1 MGAVFETLQKTHQ
14 QMLRQGSGDAMEFK
28 RVMDQLQLDIQA
40 LKGIADDKSKSS
52 DSNQFVN
59 ANQFDR
65 LQSIVIGLR
74 DLAAIEKRVDNYK
87 ASSILARFKTGLF
100 QATRMYR
107 GDLELIA
114 DNVESFALFGMSA
127 TVVGFNR
134 QSQDLGKKDNKELVN
149 DILRQMEVNDKTNPQ
164 KIFNRYNQIGQ
175 FFSKMSQKN
184 KMHGQPPKEDDPSG
198 PLGAFFK
205 EALSTKH
212 TVSKQSFI
220 RDGVINESESQS
232 IWNELETRG
241 VIDSKG
247 IILSKLSSSDELLWL
262 NDENSRLHVFNV
274 LNKSFD
280 DEHQKRTRNFAK
292 RVLAARTGKAK
303 QTLKILASP
312 DDSIGVGGL
321 LNGSNGIID
330 MAMHMGN
337 TIGAKRLLHATSYLS
352 GLVPKI
358 KTSKESHSLESH
370 SLSDA
375 MLNIEQ
381 SALLANAYVQTA
393 LVDRPHV
400 HDDLSDGM
408 LIKAD
413 ALLPMIGW
421 RRKYTRRLTAIM
433 NDAIAKISDDKS
445 LKSAEQVV
453 ALDIFLHQ
461 LGQSPKYALL
471 VREYKQKHEATLH
484 RLRQTVNPDLQSKNQ
499 CDQLLTIFETIP
511 CACVNV

>member
-1 MGAVFETLQKTHQ
+1 
-14 QMLRQGSGDAMEFK
+14 
-28 RVMDQLQLDIQA
+28 
-40 LKGIADDKSKSS
+40 
-52 DSNQFVN
+52 
-59 ANQFDR
+59 
-65 LQSIVIGLR
+65 
-74 DLAAIEKRVDNYK
+74 
-87 ASSILARFKTGLF
+87 
-100 QATRMYR
+100 
-107 GDLELIA
+107 
-114 DNVESFALFGMSA
+114 
-127 TVVGFNR
+127 
-134 QSQDLGKKDNKELVN
+134 
-149 DILRQMEVNDKTNPQ
+149 
-164 KIFNRYNQIGQ
+164 
-175 FFSKMSQKN
+175 
-184 KMHGQPPKEDDPSG
+184 MHGQPPKEDDSSG

-352 GLVPKI
+352 GLVPKL
-358 KTSKESHSLESH
+358 KHLK
-370 SLSDA
+370 
-375 MLNIEQ
+375 
-381 SALLANAYVQTA
+381 
-393 LVDRPHV
+393 
-400 HDDLSDGM
+400 
-408 LIKAD
+408 KAI
-413 ALLPMIGW
+413 L
-421 RRKYTRRLTAIM
+421 
-433 NDAIAKISDDKS
+433 
-445 LKSAEQVV
+445 
-453 ALDIFLHQ
+453 
-461 LGQSPKYALL
+461 
-471 VREYKQKHEATLH
+471 
-484 RLRQTVNPDLQSKNQ
+484 
-499 CDQLLTIFETIP
+499 
-511 CACVNV
+511 

>member
-1 MGAVFETLQKTHQ
+1 MT
-14 QMLRQGSGDAMEFK
+14 
-28 RVMDQLQLDIQA
+28 
-40 LKGIADDKSKSS
+40 
-52 DSNQFVN
+52 
-59 ANQFDR
+59 
-65 LQSIVIGLR
+65 
-74 DLAAIEKRVDNYK
+74 
-87 ASSILARFKTGLF
+87 
-100 QATRMYR
+100 
-107 GDLELIA
+107 
-114 DNVESFALFGMSA
+114 
-127 TVVGFNR
+127 
-134 QSQDLGKKDNKELVN
+134 
-149 DILRQMEVNDKTNPQ
+149 
-164 KIFNRYNQIGQ
+164 
-175 FFSKMSQKN
+175 
-184 KMHGQPPKEDDPSG
+184 
-198 PLGAFFK
+198 
-205 EALSTKH
+205 
-212 TVSKQSFI
+212 
-220 RDGVINESESQS
+220 
-232 IWNELETRG
+232 
-241 VIDSKG
+241 DSKG

-433 NDAIAKISDDKS
+433 NVPLPK
-445 LKSAEQVV
+445 
-453 ALDIFLHQ
+453 FLMIN
-461 LGQSPKYALL
+461 
-471 VREYKQKHEATLH
+471 R
-484 RLRQTVNPDLQSKNQ
+484 
-499 CDQLLTIFETIP
+499 
-511 CACVNV
+511 